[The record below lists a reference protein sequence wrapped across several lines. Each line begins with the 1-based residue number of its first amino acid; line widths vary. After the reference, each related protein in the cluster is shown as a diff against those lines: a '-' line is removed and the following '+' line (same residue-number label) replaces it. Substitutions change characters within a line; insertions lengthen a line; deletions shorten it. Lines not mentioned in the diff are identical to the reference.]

1 MKKGLLVLVCLS
13 LFAGTVFAQG
23 YPSDDDPFGIEKFEA
38 EKTKTYTITPEEQH
52 CTDKNAKVYIEFNPN
67 YDEARIYY
75 ETLYVTYDK
84 AEAMN
89 TVLAVLQDF
98 TVDQKYYKYSY
109 LKPDREKYF
118 KDDRGQRK
126 AQYSSYVKFSR

>member
-1 MKKGLLVLVCLS
+1 MKKSLILLACFALCAVS
-13 LFAGTVFAQG
+13 LYAELPAE
-23 YPSDDDPFGIEKFEA
+23 DDPFGIEKFEA
-38 EKTKTYTITPEEQH
+38 EKTKTYTIIPDEQH
-52 CTDKNAKVYIEFNPN
+52 CVDKNAKVYVEFNPT

-89 TVLAVLQDF
+89 TVLACLQDF
-98 TVDQKYYKYSY
+98 TKDHKYYHYSY
-109 LKPDREKYF
+109 LKDDREKFF

-126 AQYSSYVKFSR
+126 AQYSSYVRFTR